1 MNSPFD
7 DIAGQEDCGTGPPV
21 GGREAVGSL
30 GSVAVAVA
38 EVVAPDGQ
46 QGLNLKSLAANLFI
60 PDEDRA

>member
-7 DIAGQEDCGTGPPV
+7 DIAGQGDCGTGPPA

-30 GSVAVAVA
+30 GSVAAAAVVAVA
-38 EVVAPDGQ
+38 PGGQ
-46 QGLNLKSLAANLFI
+46 QGFILQVYLAANLL

>member
-46 QGLNLKSLAANLFI
+46 QGFNL
-60 PDEDRA
+60 

>member
-46 QGLNLKSLAANLFI
+46 QGFNLKVSGSQSFLT
-60 PDEDRA
+60 

>member
-46 QGLNLKSLAANLFI
+46 QGFSLKVSGSQSFLT
-60 PDEDRA
+60 